1 MRYQALAVD
10 YDGTLATDGQV
21 DDQTRAAL
29 RRLKTSGRRLV
40 LVTGRELADVTAA
53 FGDLALFD
61 LVVVENGAV
70 LHDPASRATAVLG
83 EPPSPP
89 FVTELARRGVAHLAV
104 GQVIVAMRASFAPT
118 VLGVIRDRGLSLQVV
133 FNREALMVLPAG
145 VHKGSGLAAALSR
158 LRVAPAQT
166 VAVGDAENDHAMLA
180 LCGYS
185 IAVANALP
193 ALKARAHLVTRGE
206 RGQGVAE
213 LIERLIAFDLPEPT
227 SEASPLGA
235 PRADDRPP
243 VASR

>member
-21 DDQTRAAL
+21 DEATRAAL
-29 RRLKTSGRRLV
+29 RRLKASGRRLL

-70 LHDPASRATAVLG
+70 LHDPAARATAVLG
-83 EPPSPP
+83 EPPSPA
-89 FVTELARRGVAHLAV
+89 FVTELARRGVAHVAV

-118 VLGVIRDRGLSLQVV
+118 VLGVIRDRGLPLQVV

-158 LRVAPAQT
+158 LKVAPPHA
-166 VAVGDAENDHAMLA
+166 VAIGDAENDHAMLA
-180 LCGYS
+180 LCGYGA
-185 IAVANALP
+185 AVPMRSRRSRRGRNSSRGRGGRGSRSSWNA
-193 ALKARAHLVTRGE
+193 
-206 RGQGVAE
+206 
-213 LIERLIAFDLPEPT
+213 
-227 SEASPLGA
+227 
-235 PRADDRPP
+235 
-243 VASR
+243 

>member
-1 MRYQALAVD
+1 MRYEALAVD
-10 YDGTLATDGQV
+10 YDGTIATDGQV

-29 RRLKTSGRRLV
+29 WRLKASGRRLV
-40 LVTGRELADVTAA
+40 LVTGRELADVAGV
-53 FGDLALFD
+53 FGDLGLFD
-61 LVVVENGAV
+61 LLVVENGAV
-70 LHDPASRATAVLG
+70 LHDPAARATTVLC
-83 EPPSPP
+83 EPPSAA
-89 FVTELARRGVAHLAV
+89 FVTELARRGVPHLAV
-104 GQVIVAMRASFAPT
+104 GQAIVAMHASFAPT
-118 VLGVIRDRGLSLQVV
+118 VLGVVRDRGLSLQVV

-180 LCGYS
+180 LCGS
-185 IAVANALP
+185 GVAVANALP

-235 PRADDRPP
+235 PPADDRPP